1 MKCPSCGSNNITG
14 ADECESCRQD
24 LASLDGVVA
33 KTKMEKVLMS
43 DPISKLA
50 PRPPMVISKTASVLE
65 AVEQMNTARRGSLLV
80 LDSGILEGIVTERDV
95 VLKALGT
102 KKDLKDIPVSAI
114 MTANPESLSSDD
126 SVAYAVNRMSIG
138 GYRHIPILKDGK
150 PTGMISIR
158 DVMRYLS
165 KLFP

>member
-1 MKCPSCGSNNITG
+1 M
-14 ADECESCRQD
+14 
-24 LASLDGVVA
+24 
-33 KTKMEKVLMS
+33 
-43 DPISKLA
+43 
-50 PRPPMVISKTASVLE
+50 
-65 AVEQMNTARRGSLLV
+65 
-80 LDSGILEGIVTERDV
+80 

>member
-1 MKCPSCGSNNITG
+1 MKCPSCGSNNIPG

-65 AVEQMNTARRGSLLV
+65 AVEKMNTARRGSLLV

-114 MTANPESLSSDD
+114 MTANPAS
-126 SVAYAVNRMSIG
+126 
-138 GYRHIPILKDGK
+138 P
-150 PTGMISIR
+150 
-158 DVMRYLS
+158 
-165 KLFP
+165 